1 MNSWLRFVFLFFFA
15 QTSFANSIDCQAEY
29 TKRLQTDLELSYKE
43 FDQTEG
49 KGMRVLAYA
58 GCAKEAADLVVAYIK
73 KNDAKESS
81 LFWHVAQLRASSGD
95 NAEAV
100 RYARQ
105 SLAKEEDWS
114 KRPFRW
120 NDYVL
125 ATIAFLEKDKEK
137 FLQHRESVAQG
148 KDLHSGNAM
157 NLKLLDGLLKNFE
170 KDYQQ
175 ATTEK

>member
-1 MNSWLRFVFLFFFA
+1 MRYLLRFSLLFFVA
-15 QTSFANSIDCQAEY
+15 QVGFANDMDCQAEY
-29 TKRLQTDLELSYKE
+29 RKRLQTDLELSYEE

-73 KNDAKESS
+73 KNDAKQSS
-81 LFWHVAQLRASSGD
+81 LFWHVAQQRASDGD

-100 RYARQ
+100 IYARL

-114 KRPFRW
+114 KRPLRW

-125 ATIAFLEKDKEK
+125 ATIAFLEKDKAK
-137 FLQHRESVAQG
+137 FLLHRERVAQG
-148 KDLHSGNAM
+148 KDLYFGNAM
-157 NLKLLDGLLKNFE
+157 NLKLLDGMLVNFE
-170 KDYQQ
+170 KSYRQ
-175 ATTEK
+175 ATMGQ